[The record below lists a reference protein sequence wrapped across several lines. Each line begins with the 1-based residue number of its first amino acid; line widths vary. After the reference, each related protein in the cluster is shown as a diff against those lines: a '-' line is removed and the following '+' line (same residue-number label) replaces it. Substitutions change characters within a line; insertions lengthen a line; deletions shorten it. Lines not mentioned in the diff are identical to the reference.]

1 MKSLRNGA
9 SQPLSV
15 GSSNESLEVRIDKM
29 VHGGEGLG
37 RLPSGPVVFVSGALP
52 GELVRARVYG
62 KRKGVY
68 HARAEE
74 VLEAS
79 PDRVTPPCDG
89 EKQCTGATWPFIAYP
104 AQLRLKQEILLDTL
118 RRIGG
123 MEPKRPLPILPSPKT
138 DHYRLRTQF
147 NVRAEKGKQRFGF
160 FRQGSYSLIEVEDA
174 FLIYPLINRTLTA
187 IRTLADLLPP
197 LIEAHINA
205 SPAGEVHVILFGAG
219 DSLKPLDAFLAA
231 LQKAVPEVIGITG
244 FAKKRK
250 AFTLGKSILNLE
262 VDGLSL
268 KATEGNFFQ
277 VNWDQ
282 NLNMVRTVLDLA
294 APAPHE
300 NVLDLYCG
308 IGNFSLPL
316 AKRCA
321 KVIGIESG
329 YGAIED
335 AKKNAVL
342 NNITNTEFIADD
354 LQKGL
359 KQLIDRKQKADVIVL
374 DPPRA
379 GATLKT
385 LERILA
391 FVPRKIV
398 YVSCNPSTLA
408 RDLKLFHLF
417 GFRLDRLQP
426 VDMFPWTYHI
436 ECVAEMVREE

>member
-1 MKSLRNGA
+1 MMS
-9 SQPLSV
+9 
-15 GSSNESLEVRIDKM
+15 ESLEIRVEKM
-29 VHGGEGLG
+29 VYGGAGLG

-68 HARAEE
+68 HAVTED
-74 VLEAS
+74 VLEPS

-118 RRIGG
+118 RRTGG
-123 MEPKRPLPILPSPKT
+123 MEPKQTLPIIPSPKT

-147 NVRAEKGKQRFGF
+147 NVRTEKGEQRFGF
-160 FRQGSYSLIEVEDA
+160 FRQGSYSLVEVEDA
-174 FLIYPLINRTLTA
+174 FLIHPLINRTLTA
-187 IRTLADLLPP
+187 IRKLVDILPP
-197 LIEAHINA
+197 LLEIHINA

-219 DSLKPLDAFLAA
+219 DSLKPQDAFFTGLR
-231 LQKAVPEVIGITG
+231 KAVPEVIGIAG

-250 AFTLGKSILNLE
+250 AFSLGINILSLE
-262 VDGLSL
+262 VDGLAL

-282 NLNMVRTVLDLA
+282 NLNMVRTVLDFA
-294 APAPHE
+294 APAASE
-300 NVLDLYCG
+300 TVLDLYCG

-316 AKRCA
+316 AKRAA

-329 YGAIED
+329 YGAIDD
-335 AKKNAVL
+335 AKKNAAL
-342 NNITNTEFIADD
+342 NSITNAEFFADD
-354 LQKGL
+354 LQRGL
-359 KQLIDRKQKADVIVL
+359 KPLLERKLKAEVVVL

-417 GFRLDRLQP
+417 GFRLHRLQP

-436 ECVAEMVREE
+436 ECVAEMARKD